1 VLFEVPSTLI
11 GERINLRYDPH
22 IPAEHRRLQIVQ
34 HGQSIGEARMVDSYA
49 NAYVRRGDLQKEV
62 EITDIEEKNA
72 DNRRPV
78 DNSLAASKLDLEDE
92 EQKESAE

>member
-1 VLFEVPSTLI
+1 
-11 GERINLRYDPH
+11 
-22 IPAEHRRLQIVQ
+22 
-34 HGQSIGEARMVDSYA
+34 MVDSYA